1 MSASRVRR
9 RQAAARL
16 VPGVCGSQALPAA
29 PEPTRPTTGNRGGR
43 DPQRRSVPPTA
54 RCHCSAR
61 NAAASCR
68 GEWCEQHSTL
78 RRSTR
83 RHARAA
89 PSRLSHRRRAWLP
102 PPHFLH
108 QNRLLRV
115 LAPATV
121 HQVLLSL
128 HPLALRLKET
138 LITRHEPITA
148 VYFPLD
154 AVVSV
159 VSTLADGTTVEV
171 GTIGNEGMVG
181 LSRFLQVDR
190 MPFTAVVQVPGAALK
205 MEAEVFEQAVGA
217 VGSDF
222 YGVLARAT
230 QAWCTQLGQHA
241 VCNRLHRVLA
251 RCARWL
257 LQTQDRV
264 GRAEFPLTQEF
275 LAVMLGA
282 GRSNVTAVASQL
294 QQQGLIRYQR
304 GIIHV
309 LDRRG
314 LEAASCECY
323 GVIAQETERL
333 LGPA

>member
-1 MSASRVRR
+1 M
-9 RQAAARL
+9 L
-16 VPGVCGSQALPAA
+16 
-29 PEPTRPTTGNRGGR
+29 RPRAEVSGANST
-43 DPQRRSVPPTA
+43 V
-54 RCHCSAR
+54 HCD
-61 NAAASCR
+61 
-68 GEWCEQHSTL
+68 GP
-78 RRSTR
+78 
-83 RHARAA
+83 RAA
-89 PSRLSHRRRAWLP
+89 TRGRHRLICRTGGAHGYP

-115 LAPATV
+115 LAPATM